1 MNVSKEILDL
11 EKLCDQIYNSQSPD
25 QIRES
30 NKWLESFTQS
40 SDCLSK
46 CKIILDRGVVSIL

>member
-25 QIRES
+25 QISEG
-30 NKWLESFTQS
+30 NKWIECFTQS
-40 SDCLSK
+40 PDCLSK
-46 CKIILDRGVVSIL
+46 CKIVLDRGVVS